1 MTKQL
6 RSWGKIPQVNWNR
19 AKAMRRAL
27 TAIERNFWN
36 TVRGRQLGVTF
47 RRQHPIGPYVA
58 DFYAREIRLVVEIDG
73 TTHTSPEQIEYDKRR
88 DDFLRAQDIRVKR
101 YTNLDICSTWQA
113 VLEDLIKEIRS
124 E

>member
-36 TVRGRQLGVTF
+36 TVRGRQLGVTLC
-47 RRQHPIGPYVA
+47 RQHPIGPYVA

-73 TTHTSPEQIEYDKRR
+73 TTHTSSEQIEYDKRR
-88 DDFLRAQDIRVKR
+88 DDFLCAQDIRVKR
-101 YTNLDICSTWQA
+101 YTNLDICSTW
-113 VLEDLIKEIRS
+113 
-124 E
+124 